1 MTIRLLVLLAMAGL
15 TACSETGASQHNA
28 TTTGAEVGERLDD
41 AAAQSAPTAKRVLED
56 AADEA
61 RQHPS
66 MAPVDQ
72 PSSFAQ
78 DAMAKAGA
86 AEASATPQSSAKR

>member
-1 MTIRLLVLLAMAGL
+1 MLFTLATL
-15 TACSETGASQHNA
+15 TACGSPGSGEHNKP
-28 TTTGAEVGERLDD
+28 TSGKEVGDRLDK

-61 RQHPS
+61 RRHPS

-86 AEASATPQSSAKR
+86 AEASANPDRSAKQ